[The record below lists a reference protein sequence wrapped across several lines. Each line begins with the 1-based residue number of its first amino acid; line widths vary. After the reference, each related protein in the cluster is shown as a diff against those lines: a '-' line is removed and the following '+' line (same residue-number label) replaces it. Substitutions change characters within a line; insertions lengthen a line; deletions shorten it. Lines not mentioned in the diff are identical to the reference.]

1 MKHTFLALSVAAAMT
16 GFASTASAVTVN
28 FTDEESPGVSCC
40 GLMASGAYAAYGL
53 TVDNVYWYADSRDT
67 FDGEGVSIYEAPTA
81 TITFAAVS
89 PTVGF
94 TDGSKQGCAV
104 AAAAV
109 MQNKVLAKRLPDHA
123 SIFSAEAQAIM
134 LALDIIKQSPNQRF
148 LILSDSLSCVEA
160 IKNRHL
166 QNLLIVKILECLHQQ
181 LRSNRSI
188 TFVWVPSHIG
198 IAGNTAADAMPY
210 H

>member
-94 TDGSKQGCAV
+94 EYWVIGGNRGSYEAFDSSWTSLGTLAV
-104 AAAAV
+104 DASAGDVLGTHVFGGGVKYLTFTGSSGFAQVSAV
-109 MQNKVLAKRLPDHA
+109 TFAPVPEPGTYAL
-123 SIFSAEAQAIM
+123 M
-134 LALDIIKQSPNQRF
+134 LGGLGIVGWMARRRQS
-148 LILSDSLSCVEA
+148 
-160 IKNRHL
+160 
-166 QNLLIVKILECLHQQ
+166 
-181 LRSNRSI
+181 
-188 TFVWVPSHIG
+188 
-198 IAGNTAADAMPY
+198 
-210 H
+210 